1 MADVLAFWGVSLL
14 TGALAL
20 PVAFRLLRRF
30 PDGGAGLS
38 FPLGL
43 ALLGYGYFILR
54 VADVLPAG
62 RAGYLLAFGLFALA
76 SVLVAGRDRR
86 LASTFRRVSPALIT
100 TSGLFT
106 LAFFS
111 FTAFRSYT
119 PDIAGTEQPMDL
131 MYLNATIESPN
142 YPPDDPWL
150 SGHDASYY
158 YFGYLQ
164 TGVLTATAGVP
175 ASVGYNLGLAYT
187 FAAAATGV
195 VSLAFALGRWVF
207 GSAAQRWALAAAAL
221 SLFLL
226 LFLGSLAGVFE
237 LAAAHERYNAG
248 VYEAFGVEQLLP
260 CAPGETTDCYAGPTP
275 RTTAWYPTEFWFWFR
290 DTRVIPGTITEAPFF
305 SFLLGDLHP
314 HVMSIPLV
322 LLSLGLS
329 ASLFRGRGRLDWRRH
344 RRAPFELVALAI
356 LLGGL
361 AFENAWDVLTFTAV
375 FAVAVLLRNLRAAP
389 LVEALVG
396 TVTFVAPVAVLGVA
410 AYIPWYLDFSSQAA
424 GFFPYVGEG
433 TRPAHAFLQ
442 FGPLLLC
449 AVLAFAWCLRRSD
462 RKALLVAAPF
472 TAWVPLLPLLL
483 WIGLSAH
490 HGQLG
495 DATGARGSGGWVTLA
510 IYGVMAWALATGLVA
525 LSLRRSAAALPVC
538 LLGLGVL
545 LLLGSELFYI
555 KDVFAG
561 SVPRLNTVFKLSYQA
576 WVLLA
581 AGGGVAFAAALRGA
595 WSGRSPA
602 GWAAAPVAG
611 VLALGGVYAVIAIPN
626 RTGAFNVGAD
636 PVRARE
642 TSIDGLAF
650 VARGDPDEYA
660 LVRWVQDNVPPGT
673 VIVEASG
680 RAWIRDG
687 NGNATVTNAGSDYSD
702 SGRISARTGRPTPIG
717 WYFHEVQ
724 WRGDTAPN
732 HAEFSR
738 RQGLVDSVYVS
749 VDRTTVLR
757 VMAEFGAEYLVVGRI
772 ERQRFP
778 GDLLQPFDGVLDLA
792 FESGG
797 LRIYRRPVSEEAPA
811 Q

>member
-1 MADVLAFWGVSLL
+1 MTDVLAFWGVSLL

-20 PVAFRLLRRF
+20 PIAFRLFRRF
-30 PDGGAGLS
+30 PDAGAGLS

-54 VADVLPAG
+54 VVEVLPGG
-62 RAGYLLAFGLFALA
+62 RTGYLLAFGLFALVSA
-76 SVLVAGRDRR
+76 LVASRDRHFAAT
-86 LASTFRRVSPALIT
+86 LRRVLPALIT
-100 TSGLFT
+100 TGGLFT

-111 FTAFRSYT
+111 YTAFRSYT

-131 MYLNATIESPN
+131 MYLNATLESPD
-142 YPPDDPWL
+142 YPPQDPWL

-164 TGVLTATAGVP
+164 TGALTATAGVP

-187 FAAAATGV
+187 FAAAATGA
-195 VSLAFALGRWVF
+195 VSLAFALARWVL
-207 GSAAQRWALAAAAL
+207 GSAAQRWALGAAAA

-237 LAAAHERYNAG
+237 FAAAHGRYNTG
-248 VYEAFGVEQLLP
+248 LYEAFGVEQLLP
-260 CAPGETTDCYAGPTP
+260 CAPGEGTDCYAGPTP
-275 RTTAWYPTEFWFWFR
+275 RTAAWYPTEFWFWFR

-329 ASLFRGRGRLDWRRH
+329 ASVWRGRGKLDWRRH
-344 RRAPFELVALAI
+344 RLAPFELVAFAI
-356 LLGGL
+356 LFGAL

-375 FAVAVLLRNLRAAP
+375 FAVAALLRNLRAAP
-389 LVEALVG
+389 LLEALAG
-396 TVTFVAPVAVLGVA
+396 AVTFVAPVAGLGVA
-410 AYIPWYLDFSSQAA
+410 AYVPWYLDFSSQAS

-449 AVLAFAWCLRRSD
+449 AALAFAWCLRRRD
-462 RKALLVAAPF
+462 RNALFAAAPF

-483 WIGLSAH
+483 WIGLSVY
-490 HGQLG
+490 HGQFG
-495 DATGARGSGGWVTLA
+495 DATDARGGGGWVTLA
-510 IYGVMAWALATGLVA
+510 IYGAMTWALSTALVA
-525 LSLRRSAAALPVC
+525 LSLRRSPAAFAVGLLALA
-538 LLGLGVL
+538 VL
-545 LLLGSELFYI
+545 LLFGSELFYI

-581 AGGGVAFAAALRGA
+581 VGGGVAFAAALRGA
-595 WSGRSPA
+595 WSGRAPA

-626 RTGAFNVGAD
+626 RTEAFS
-636 PVRARE
+636 RE

-660 LVRWVQDNVPPGT
+660 LVRWVQDNVPPGA
-673 VIVEASG
+673 VVVEASG
-680 RAWIRDG
+680 RTWGRDG
-687 NGNATVTNAGSDYSD
+687 NGNATVANAGSDYSD
-702 SGRISARTGRPTPIG
+702 SGRMSARTGRPTPIG

-738 RQGLVDSVYVS
+738 RQDLVDSAYVA
-749 VDRTTVLR
+749 VDRSTVLR
-757 VMAEFGAEYLVVGRI
+757 VMAEFGAEYLVAGRI

-792 FESGG
+792 FESGD
-797 LRIYRRPVSEEAPA
+797 LRIYRLPVREEAAAP
-811 Q
+811 